1 MFAGIEAWLNRA
13 QRRLSRNE
21 WAVRHLGLTPSE
33 NTSEEPGLLLIQID
47 GLGRR
52 QFEAAIAAGK
62 MPALQRL
69 LSRDGY
75 ELRTFYPGI
84 PATTPAVQAELYY
97 GVKSAVPAF
106 SFFDRSLKK
115 LGRMWDPEWAKA
127 REAGCAE
134 KAEGLL
140 KGGSSWSNIYTGGAG
155 QEESHFCAA
164 SIGMGDMWRSGKIRN
179 IFVFIILQLPTAVR
193 IAWLLMVEL
202 AVAIG
207 DAVRA
212 IAGGRKPSL
221 ELMLLLS
228 RVFIGVGL
236 RELLTISGQIDVTR
250 GLPIVHIN
258 FVGYDE
264 HAHIRGPASRFAHY
278 GLRGIDRAI
287 RKIARTAHRSPRRDY
302 AVWVF
307 SDHGQELT
315 RPFPEDRPGEIES
328 VIADCLELSQK
339 RDAAWR
345 LRAQPRTGVASVWL
359 SPGQRSARQRERL
372 KMEEQLTFEE
382 GKPFI
387 VAAMGPVGHVY
398 FAEAKTDAQ
407 RFAVARRLITQGRVP
422 GVLVRS
428 EDGTITWFHSKGET
442 RVPDD
447 VPPLLPH
454 PEEMRAEIAADL
466 VAFCE
471 HEDAGDL
478 ILLGWSPFDGTW
490 SFAPER
496 GAHGGFGPDESQGFL
511 LLPFRTALPPGSEV
525 IVRPS
530 ALRAAALHHLG
541 RAPLSL
547 KPPEYVSNGGFRLM
561 TYNVHGC
568 GGMDGRVS
576 PRRVARVIASYMPD
590 LLALQEVD
598 LGRRRSR
605 AEDQAAMIAHQLGMH
620 VVFCPTITRGQ
631 EHYGH
636 ALLSRW
642 PIQIVKRAHLPHDP
656 KGWWKEPRSA
666 LWARVMIGDT
676 AVHVV
681 TTHLGLGRYE
691 RMLQMR
697 MLLSDEWLGRVSDD
711 EPILLCGDFNLTPG
725 SAPYGL
731 AAARFRDVQAARDGH
746 RPLSTFSS
754 MQPFV
759 RLDHIFISRPLEVK
773 HIFVPRTHLTR
784 VASDHLPLVADLSFL
799 SAAVETQKPSRR

>member
-1 MFAGIEAWLNRA
+1 MFAGIESWVHRA
-13 QRRLSRNE
+13 RRKISRNE
-21 WAVRHLGLTPSE
+21 WAVRHFRLTPSE
-33 NTSEEPGLLLIQID
+33 GTGEEPGLLMIQID

-62 MPALQRL
+62 MPYLRQL
-69 LSRDGY
+69 LKRDGY

-97 GVKSAVPAF
+97 GVRSAVPAF

-115 LGRMWDPEWAKA
+115 VGRMWDPEWAKA
-127 REAGCAE
+127 REAACAE

-164 SIGMGDMWRSGKIRN
+164 SIGVGDMWRSGKIRN
-179 IFVFIILQLPTAVR
+179 IFVFILLQLPAALR
-193 IAWLLMVEL
+193 ITWLLIVEL

-207 DAVRA
+207 DAARA
-212 IAGGRKPSL
+212 IAAGRKPSL
-221 ELMLLLS
+221 EAKHILS
-228 RVFIGVGL
+228 RVFVGVGL
-236 RELLTISGQIDVTR
+236 RELLTISGQIEVTR

-264 HAHIRGPASRFAHY
+264 YAHVRGPGSLFAHF

-287 RKIARTAHRSPRRDY
+287 RNIARAAHHSPRRDY
-302 AVWVF
+302 AVWIF
-307 SDHGQELT
+307 SDHGQELSK
-315 RPFPEDRPGEIES
+315 PFPENRPGEIEA
-328 VIADCLELSQK
+328 VVADCLELSQE

-345 LRAQPRTGVASVWL
+345 PRLQQRARSASTWL
-359 SPGQRSARQRERL
+359 SRSKRSERQLERL
-372 KMEEQLTFEE
+372 RIEEQLTFEE
-382 GKPFI
+382 GKTFV

-398 FAEAKTDAQ
+398 FSEPKTDEQ
-407 RFAVARRLITQGRVP
+407 RIALARRLIAQGHVP
-422 GVLVRS
+422 GVLVRTGNG
-428 EDGTITWFHSKGET
+428 EVTWFHSKGET

-447 VPPLLPH
+447 VPALLPH
-454 PEEMRAEIAADL
+454 PPELRAEIARDIMG
-466 VAFCE
+466 FCE
-471 HEDAGDL
+471 HRDAGDL
-478 ILLGWSPFDGTW
+478 ILLGWSPWDGSW

-511 LLPFRTALPPGSEV
+511 LLPFRTQLPDGV
-525 IVRPS
+525 DAFVRPS

-541 RAPLSL
+541 RDAISRSAVARL
-547 KPPEYVSNGGFRLM
+547 PERGLRLM

-576 PRRVARVIASYMPD
+576 PRRVTRVIASQMPD
-590 LLALQEVD
+590 LVALQEID

-605 AEDQAAMIAHQLGMH
+605 AEDQAALIAKELGMH
-620 VVFCPTITRGQ
+620 AVFCPTVTRGE

-642 PIQIVKRAHLPHDP
+642 PIEVVKRAHLPHDP

-666 LWARVMIGDT
+666 LWARVRVGDT
-676 AVHVV
+676 DVHVV

-691 RMLQMR
+691 RLLQMR
-697 MLLSDEWLGRVSDD
+697 MLLSTEWLGRISDD

-725 SAPYGL
+725 SVPYGL
-731 AAARFRDVQAARDGH
+731 AAGRFRDVQAARKGH
-746 RPLSTFSS
+746 RPLNTFSS
-754 MQPFV
+754 MKPFV
-759 RLDHIFISRPLEVK
+759 RLDHIFMSPRFEVK
-773 HIFVPRTHLTR
+773 NVFVPRTHLTR
-784 VASDHLPLVADLSFL
+784 IASDHLPLVAELSFVP
-799 SAAVETQKPSRR
+799 AAVETTRPS